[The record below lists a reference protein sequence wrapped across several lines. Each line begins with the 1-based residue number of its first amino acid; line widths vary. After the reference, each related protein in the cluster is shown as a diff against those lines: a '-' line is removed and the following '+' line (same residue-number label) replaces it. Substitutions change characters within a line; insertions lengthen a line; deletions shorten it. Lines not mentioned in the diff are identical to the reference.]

1 MADFFWIRR
10 SLRANELLKTSAH
23 NPTMTMPTLSP
34 FKHHSK
40 KFTMTLS
47 DLPTQV
53 PPQLPNLGVI
63 PAAHGGGANP
73 VARIALQPQPRPVP
87 SVAAMI
93 NIDGICLVILQLVLA
108 TEAHIPPKKPAL
120 ILPRLWTLK
129 EMAPLMASSTSGPLV
144 EKITTSRIA

>member
-10 SLRANELLKTSAH
+10 SLRANELLKTSDH
-23 NPTMTMPTLSP
+23 NPTMIIPTLSP
-34 FKHHSK
+34 FKHHSENS
-40 KFTMTLS
+40 TMTS
-47 DLPTQV
+47 NDLPTQV
-53 PPQLPNLGVI
+53 PPQLLNLGVV
-63 PAAHGGGANP
+63 PDAHGGGANP

-120 ILPRLWTLK
+120 ILPRLWTVEGDGPFDGQFNK
-129 EMAPLMASSTSGPLV
+129 WAPG
-144 EKITTSRIA
+144 